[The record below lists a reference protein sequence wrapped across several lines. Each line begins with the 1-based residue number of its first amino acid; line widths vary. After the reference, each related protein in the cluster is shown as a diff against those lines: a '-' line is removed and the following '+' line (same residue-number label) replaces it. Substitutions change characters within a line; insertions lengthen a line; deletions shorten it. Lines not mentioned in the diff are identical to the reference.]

1 MATLWTKKKDQDDE
15 DEKLAQP
22 WSELVGQGNV
32 SWPDPKEAGR

>member
-22 WSELVGQGNV
+22 WSELVGHGNV